1 MGMTYC
7 TSRVRFCVYAYI
19 NETDLAKLLTTPFQL

>member
-1 MGMTYC
+1 
-7 TSRVRFCVYAYI
+7 VRFCVYAYI